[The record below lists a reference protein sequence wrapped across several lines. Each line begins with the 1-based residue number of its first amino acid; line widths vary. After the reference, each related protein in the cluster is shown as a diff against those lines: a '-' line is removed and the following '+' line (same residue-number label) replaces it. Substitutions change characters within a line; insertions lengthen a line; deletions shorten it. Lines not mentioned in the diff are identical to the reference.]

1 MFIPP
6 NPPDDV
12 RFLKAE
18 SDYRRERAKGGGFLG
33 DLAASLEVLLKF
45 LWRVVKVMARP
56 LVLGWQKYR
65 ARNASR

>member
-12 RFLKAE
+12 RYWKAE

-45 LWRVVKVMARP
+45 LWRVVKVIARP
-56 LVLGWQKYR
+56 LVRGWQKHR
-65 ARNASR
+65 AKNATR